1 MAPTFAKVFKEMIVV
16 TDPHKPL
23 PRAAK
28 GTVIRKQA
36 LALYAEEIENACVQ
50 SMLLWNGKYSLR
62 PYYYSYKAV
71 EDSTV
76 KYAGGPVSWSEADVQ
91 SWLLDQAEALN
102 DGVSRDITH
111 DLFEQGFDR

>member
-50 SMLLWNGKYSLR
+50 SMLPLEWEILIASLLLQIQ
-62 PYYYSYKAV
+62 
-71 EDSTV
+71 
-76 KYAGGPVSWSEADVQ
+76 GG
-91 SWLLDQAEALN
+91 
-102 DGVSRDITH
+102 GR
-111 DLFEQGFDR
+111 